1 MSKKTHTEIE
11 EVTVEVD
18 EFGLPAKPTKQAARM
33 DQLRVLV
40 IGHPGIGKTT
50 LLTAGPDCILLACE
64 EGHKFI
70 EGYKIIIDSW
80 EDSEEDTDEDGN
92 LHLSFMEAIKRLTKT
107 KRFRFIVVDT
117 LDALV
122 NMCKDHYL
130 KKYRSEHVSD
140 LGDYGRGYDLAQN
153 TPIRRIMGA
162 MLKTGRGVG
171 YITHQKITT
180 NTFESKGKKAS
191 VQTKKECSLPSG
203 IVSIVYP
210 QVDAI
215 FHMEF
220 GGTQEGNSWRDR
232 IIRTEG
238 SETLLAKNRGGKF
251 PRAFIVPNEPKEAWE
266 QLDGFLSNPANIL
279 LAEQEY
285 HELYGGFDD
294 LENVTEEDVDPNP
307 EVAD

>member
-1 MSKKTHTEIE
+1 MSKTTEEI
-11 EVTVEVD
+11 VVEVD
-18 EFGLPAKPTKQAARM
+18 EFGLPAQKTKQAVTIE
-33 DQLRVLV
+33 QLRLLV

-50 LLTAGPDCILLACE
+50 LLTAGPDTLLLACE

-70 EGYKIIIDSW
+70 EGFKIVIDSW
-80 EDSEEDTDEDGN
+80 DDTDEDTDEDGN
-92 LHLSFMEAIKRLTKT
+92 LHLSFLEAVKRLKKT
-107 KRFRFIVVDT
+107 KRFKFIVVDT

-122 NMCKDHYL
+122 NMCKDHFL
-130 KKYRSEHVSD
+130 KKYRSEHLAD
-140 LGDYGRGYDLAQN
+140 LGDYGKGYDIAQN
-153 TPIRRIMGA
+153 TPIRRVMGE
-162 MLKTGRGVG
+162 MLKTGRGIG

-191 VQTKKECSLPSG
+191 TQVKKETSLPSG
-203 IVSIVYP
+203 IMAIVYP

-220 GGTQEGNSWRDR
+220 GGTQEGNAWRDR

-251 PRAFIVPNEPKEAWE
+251 PRAFIVPSDPVEAWAK
-266 QLDGFLSNPANIL
+266 LNSFLEEPANIL

-294 LENVTEEDVDPNP
+294 LENADEDVDPNP
-307 EVAD
+307 DVKD